1 MIWRSHPLLRLAR
14 QGDPSR
20 QSDPSR
26 QEPGQAL
33 PEFALIAPIF
43 FLVILGILQMGL
55 LFAGQ
60 NGLTNAAREAA
71 RYASTLPTPNT
82 SVAGNCNAGGTNSQV
97 VYSRLTTISMR
108 QYVPAF
114 IAGNIVQ
121 GSGGLASCGAWA
133 LALPPTGA
141 GVAYCKKDNTPADAT
156 DDSWSVRVR
165 VVMVYR
171 HPMFI
176 PLVGRLFSST
186 NTWQLGATEEMRV
199 EGPNR
204 TSAQVGGF
212 STCP

>member
-1 MIWRSHPLLRLAR
+1 MIGRARAWPRLGRGSGGAAR
-14 QGDPSR
+14 ETSNAGNASG
-20 QSDPSR
+20 QSL
-26 QEPGQAL
+26 A
-33 PEFALIAPIF
+33 EFALVTPVF

-71 RYASTLPTPNT
+71 RYASTLPTPNPT
-82 SVAGNCNAGGTNSQV
+82 VAGNCLAAGSNSKV
-97 VYSRLTTISMR
+97 VYDQLTTVSMR

-114 IAGNIVQ
+114 ISGNVVKGAGT
-121 GSGGLASCGAWA
+121 LASCGTWA
-133 LALPPTGA
+133 LSLPPTGA
-141 GVAYCKKDNTPADAT
+141 GIAYCKKDNGDGT
-156 DDSWSVRVR
+156 WSVRVR

-176 PLVGRLFSST
+176 PLVGRIFSSS

-204 TSAQVGGF
+204 TAAQVGGF

>member
-1 MIWRSHPLLRLAR
+1 MNRARTLGALEHLAR
-14 QGDPSR
+14 Y
-20 QSDPSR
+20 
-26 QEPGQAL
+26 EPRGQAL
-33 PEFALIAPIF
+33 SEFALIAPIF
-43 FLVILGILQMGL
+43 FFVILGIIQMGL

-71 RYASTLPTPNT
+71 RYASTLPTPNQT
-82 SVAGNCNAGGTNSQV
+82 VAGTCSSPGTNAEV
-97 VYSRLTTISMR
+97 VYSQLTGYSMR

-114 IAGNIVQ
+114 IAANIVQ
-121 GSGGLASCGAWA
+121 GTPSGLANCGAWA
-133 LALPPTGA
+133 LSLPPTGA
-141 GVAYCKKDNTPADAT
+141 GIAYCKSDNTPSDST

-171 HPMFI
+171 HPIFI

>member
-1 MIWRSHPLLRLAR
+1 MIFRSHPLLRLAR
-14 QGDPSR
+14 ETDPAR
-20 QSDPSR
+20 TAGAGGR
-26 QEPGQAL
+26 EPGQAL
-33 PEFALIAPIF
+33 PEFALITPIF

-82 SVAGNCNAGGTNSQV
+82 SVAGNCNSSGTNAQV
-97 VYSRLTTISMR
+97 VYARLTGFSMR

-114 IAGNIVQ
+114 ISGNIVQ
-121 GSGGLASCGAWA
+121 GAGGLASCASWA
-133 LALPPTGA
+133 LSLPPTGA
-141 GVAYCKKDNTPADAT
+141 GVAYCKKDNTPSDAT

-176 PLVGRLFSST
+176 PLVGRIFSSS

>member
-14 QGDPSR
+14 ETDPAR
-20 QSDPSR
+20 RD
-26 QEPGQAL
+26 PGQAL

-71 RYASTLPTPNT
+71 RYASTLPTPDPFA
-82 SVAGNCNAGGTNSQV
+82 AGSCASTGTNAQV
-97 VYSRLTTISMR
+97 VYARLTGFSMR

-114 IAGNIVQ
+114 ISGNIVQ
-121 GSGGLASCGAWA
+121 GGGGLASCGAWA
-133 LALPPTGA
+133 LSLPPTGA
-141 GVAYCKKDNTPADAT
+141 GVAYCKRDNTPSDAT

-176 PLVGRLFSST
+176 PLVGRIFSST

>member
-1 MIWRSHPLLRLAR
+1 MIRRGTRGALEDLAR
-14 QGDPSR
+14 DKR
-20 QSDPSR
+20 D
-26 QEPGQAL
+26 GQAL
-33 PEFALIAPIF
+33 SEFALIAPIF

-71 RYASTLPTPNT
+71 RYASTLPTPDQF
-82 SVAGNCNAGGTNSQV
+82 VAGSCSSSGTNAQV
-97 VYSRLTTISMR
+97 VYSRLTGFSMR

-114 IAGNIVQ
+114 IAANIVQ
-121 GSGGLASCGAWA
+121 GTPSGLANCAAWA
-133 LALPPTGA
+133 LSLPPSGA
-141 GVAYCKKDNTPADAT
+141 GIAYCKKDNTPTDTT

-176 PLVGRLFSST
+176 PLVGRIFSST

-204 TSAQVGGF
+204 TTAQVGGF

>member
-1 MIWRSHPLLRLAR
+1 MIRPSHPLLRLAR
-14 QGDPSR
+14 GSETDR
-20 QSDPSR
+20 TAR
-26 QEPGQAL
+26 GQAL
-33 PEFALIAPIF
+33 SEFALIAPIF
-43 FLVILGILQMGL
+43 FLVILGIMQMGL

-82 SVAGNCNAGGTNSQV
+82 FVAGSCSTAGTNAQV
-97 VYSRLTTISMR
+97 VYSRLTGFSMR

-114 IAGNIVQ
+114 IAGNIVE
-121 GSGGLASCGAWA
+121 GSGGLASCGSWA
-133 LALPPTGA
+133 LSLPPAGA
-141 GVAYCKKDNTPADAT
+141 GVAYCKQDNGDGT
-156 DDSWSVRVR
+156 WSVRVR

-186 NTWQLGATEEMRV
+186 DTWQLGATEEMRV

-204 TSAQVGGF
+204 TAAQVGGF
-212 STCP
+212 SACP

>member
-1 MIWRSHPLLRLAR
+1 MIRRRTLAALEALGR
-14 QGDPSR
+14 GER
-20 QSDPSR
+20 R
-26 QEPGQAL
+26 GQAL
-33 PEFALIAPIF
+33 SEFALIAPIF

-71 RYASTLPTPNT
+71 RYASTLPTPNQ
-82 SVAGNCNAGGTNSQV
+82 SVAGNCISSGTNAEV
-97 VYSRLTTISMR
+97 AYTRLTAFSMR

-114 IAGNIVQ
+114 IAANIVQ
-121 GSGGLASCGAWA
+121 GTPSGLANCGAWA
-133 LALPPTGA
+133 LSLPPTGA
-141 GVAYCKKDNTPADAT
+141 GIAYCKRDNTPSDTT

-176 PLVGRLFSST
+176 PLVGRIFSST

>member
-1 MIWRSHPLLRLAR
+1 MIRRRTLGALEELAR
-14 QGDPSR
+14 DKR
-20 QSDPSR
+20 Q
-26 QEPGQAL
+26 GQAL
-33 PEFALIAPIF
+33 PEFALVAPIF

-82 SVAGNCNAGGTNSQV
+82 SVAGNCNSSGTNAEV
-97 VYSRLTTISMR
+97 AYTRLTGFSMR

-114 IAGNIVQ
+114 IAANIVQ
-121 GSGGLASCGAWA
+121 GTPSGLANCAAWA
-133 LALPPTGA
+133 LSLPPTGA
-141 GVAYCKKDNTPADAT
+141 GIAYCKQDNTPADAT
-156 DDSWSVRVR
+156 DDSWAVRVR

-176 PLVGRLFSST
+176 PLVGRIFSST